1 MHTSMFSISTAA
13 GGRSGPER
21 GTALLE
27 WSLLVVLIAIV
38 ALVGVTLGGEE
49 VSGQYSNIASSL
61 ASV

>member
-1 MHTSMFSISTAA
+1 MILVNAVRTGH
-13 GGRSGPER
+13 ER
-21 GTALLE
+21 GTALAE
-27 WSLLVVLIAIV
+27 WALLAVLIAIV

>member
-1 MHTSMFSISTAA
+1 MILVNAVRTGH
-13 GGRSGPER
+13 ER
-21 GTALLE
+21 GTALAE
-27 WSLLVVLIAIV
+27 WALLVVLIAIV